1 MEIACWQFHVFF
13 SFSILLQFTINS
25 YKMLFY
31 NCYHSFF
38 MFYFVNAPSINNFF
52 CFYIKF
58 LINPRANNVAFNVG
72 CLTNIYGIWRDCG
85 SLSFLM
91 LLELVFGVTKEEKDF
106 DWEDNGKVNGEASDV
121 DVQRFNVSQLAIS
134 LR

>member
-1 MEIACWQFHVFF
+1 
-13 SFSILLQFTINS
+13 
-25 YKMLFY
+25 
-31 NCYHSFF
+31 
-38 MFYFVNAPSINNFF
+38 
-52 CFYIKF
+52 
-58 LINPRANNVAFNVG
+58 
-72 CLTNIYGIWRDCG
+72 
-85 SLSFLM
+85 M